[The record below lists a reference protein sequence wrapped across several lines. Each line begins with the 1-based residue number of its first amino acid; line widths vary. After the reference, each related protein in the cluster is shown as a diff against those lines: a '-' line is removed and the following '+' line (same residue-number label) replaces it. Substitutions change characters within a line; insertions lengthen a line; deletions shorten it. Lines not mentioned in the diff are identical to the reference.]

1 MKKFKTDT
9 PTIAAKKIG
18 LKINV
23 SQQSTIFSSQP
34 NELPIPVPKPKIVNL
49 TELEKIREHAAK
61 LEKAKL
67 PFLQLP
73 SFSVTGETLSYL
85 GFADEVSSL
94 LK

>member
-1 MKKFKTDT
+1 MKMGG
-9 PTIAAKKIG
+9 I
-18 LKINV
+18 KINV
-23 SQQSTIFSSQP
+23 SQKTSLQKSQP
-34 NELPIPVPKPKIVNL
+34 NEVPIQVQNPKIIL
-49 TELEKIREHAAK
+49 TELEKLKEHAAK

-73 SFSVTGETLSYL
+73 SFSVTAETLSYL